1 VFGLEISNK
10 TAITKW
16 WDLNLSFNLFK
27 SEINSTI
34 IGQDV
39 NNNLT
44 SWFSK
49 MNNNF
54 KLVQGLSIQFS
65 GQYQA
70 KTILPPGGNSGGG
83 GGGRGGGGFGGG
95 GFGGPQST
103 AQGYN
108 LPNYEFDLAIRKD
121 WTLKG
126 GKTASLTLSASDVFK
141 TRVIQTYSESLYF
154 TQNVTRTRDQQFF
167 RLNFSYRFGK
177 FDVNLLKRKSTKSED
192 GGGMDQM
199 PPQ

>member
-1 VFGLEISNK
+1 M
-10 TAITKW
+10 
-16 WDLNLSFNLFK
+16 NLSFNLFK
-27 SEINSTI
+27 SSVSATI
-34 IGQDV
+34 PGQNV
-39 NNNLT
+39 NNDLT

-49 MNNNF
+49 MNNTF
-54 KLVQGLSIQFS
+54 KLPKGYSFQFS

-70 KTILPPGGNSGGG
+70 KTILPPGGSSGG
-83 GGGRGGGGFGGG
+83 GGGRGMGGG

-108 LPNYEFDLAIRKD
+108 FPTYDFDMAIKKD
-121 WTLKG
+121 WTLSG
-126 GKTASLTLSASDVFK
+126 GRTASVSLNVNDVFK
-141 TRVIQTYSESLYF
+141 TRVSKTYSESQYF
-154 TQNVTRTRDQQFF
+154 IQNVQRIRDQQMF

-199 PPQ
+199 PQ